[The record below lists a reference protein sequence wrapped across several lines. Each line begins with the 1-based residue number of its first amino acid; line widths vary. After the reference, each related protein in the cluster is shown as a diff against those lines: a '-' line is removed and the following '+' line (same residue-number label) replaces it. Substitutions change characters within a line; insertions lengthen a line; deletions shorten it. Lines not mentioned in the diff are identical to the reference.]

1 MKKSVLEL
9 HNRLLVCLLIL
20 KPSTNDLRCCS
31 RIKEESYDYSSRYA
45 YSLWSKWSNT
55 LKQFVGKSQ
64 RIVWMF
70 LTILWDWHLKERWRE
85 GVRGGTKNP
94 FNFQVVFLMSVACY
108 MFILYVIIFKRI
120 IRKAKMLEKDEVE
133 RIKSKN
139 VYFFFFFSS
148 FFIIFILWTARIF

>member
-1 MKKSVLEL
+1 M
-9 HNRLLVCLLIL
+9 
-20 KPSTNDLRCCS
+20 
-31 RIKEESYDYSSRYA
+31 
-45 YSLWSKWSNT
+45 
-55 LKQFVGKSQ
+55 
-64 RIVWMF
+64 
-70 LTILWDWHLKERWRE
+70 
-85 GVRGGTKNP
+85 RGGTKNP

>member
-1 MKKSVLEL
+1 M
-9 HNRLLVCLLIL
+9 
-20 KPSTNDLRCCS
+20 
-31 RIKEESYDYSSRYA
+31 
-45 YSLWSKWSNT
+45 
-55 LKQFVGKSQ
+55 
-64 RIVWMF
+64 
-70 LTILWDWHLKERWRE
+70 
-85 GVRGGTKNP
+85 RGGTKNP

-148 FFIIFILWTARIF
+148 IFILWTARIF